1 VEKSQKPEDRP
12 YEAPKVTD
20 YGTLQELT
28 LGGHVMNRDS
38 LTGANNTAFPNGP
51 S

>member
-1 VEKSQKPEDRP
+1 MEKNQKPEDRP
-12 YEAPKVTD
+12 YEAPKVMD

-28 LGGHVMNRDS
+28 LGGNVVNRDS
-38 LTGANNTAFPNGP
+38 LTGANNSAFPP